1 MSDKQSLKQTKT
13 TPQFQSEM
21 DWRIS
26 FGVIVTTV
34 YLLLMAVYISNTIGW
49 FEFQILPVE
58 QMGNFLEGAF
68 APVAFLWLVIGYFL
82 QKKEL
87 MQNTQALHMQFVEI
101 QKSTEQAVL
110 QSKAIAATEMHQRK
124 ESFLRIAD
132 VVNTQLGAII
142 GLLFYSSQSAEGNE
156 HRVPSERL
164 QEMWSSMSTE
174 NKEIFVREMLG
185 LLLTSSDSYCFK
197 LLWGTEVRTKHTDNY
212 LSTYEKLCKT
222 AAQCDDDGLI
232 EDAVMGGAYGHL
244 YRKMTEIR
252 DNIPEGFTIGVYDFD
267 PDTRD

>member
-1 MSDKQSLKQTKT
+1 
-13 TPQFQSEM
+13 
-21 DWRIS
+21 
-26 FGVIVTTV
+26 
-34 YLLLMAVYISNTIGW
+34 
-49 FEFQILPVE
+49 
-58 QMGNFLEGAF
+58 
-68 APVAFLWLVIGYFL
+68 
-82 QKKEL
+82 
-87 MQNTQALHMQFVEI
+87 
-101 QKSTEQAVL
+101 
-110 QSKAIAATEMHQRK
+110 
-124 ESFLRIAD
+124 
-132 VVNTQLGAII
+132 
-142 GLLFYSSQSAEGNE
+142 
-156 HRVPSERL
+156 
-164 QEMWSSMSTE
+164 MSTE